1 MNPLQKL
8 EALGQSIW
16 LDDIGRDMLE
26 SGELAALI
34 EKDSVSGVTSNP
46 AIFEKAITDSH
57 HYDEA
62 ISSMKQRGTEP
73 MAIYEALAVEDI
85 RRTADLFQPVFK
97 RSGGRD
103 GFVSLEVSPHLAYDT
118 GKTVSD
124 AIRLRGEADRPNVLI
139 KVPATDAGV
148 AAIRELIAQGINI
161 NVTLI
166 FSMQRY
172 RQVVEA
178 FMAGLETR
186 VKQGQPVDRI
196 VSFASFFLSRID
208 VMVDRQLDELIARA
222 GSGSNDTGEL
232 ERYRSLRGQAAIAAA
247 LNAWQY
253 YLDWTG
259 SQRWKALAE
268 QGAKPQR
275 LLWAS
280 TGTKDPAYSAVKYV
294 ESLVAG
300 NTVTTLPGETLDAY
314 RKQGNPVPF
323 DRSSV
328 DQALTVPGKLA
339 AAGIDMEQAGNKLES
354 EGVQKFI
361 APLDKLLQRIA
372 GWQK

>member
-1 MNPLQKL
+1 MNPLKKL

-34 EKDSVSGVTSNP
+34 EKDGVSGVTSNP

-62 ISSMKQRGTEP
+62 ISSMKQRGMES
-73 MAIYEALAVEDI
+73 MAIYEVLAIEDI
-85 RRTADLFQPVFK
+85 RRTASLFQPIFN
-97 RSGGRD
+97 RSRGRD
-103 GFVSLEVSPHLAYDT
+103 GFVSLEVSPYLAYDT
-118 GKTVSD
+118 EKTIRE
-124 AIRLRGEADRPNVLI
+124 AIRLWGEVDRPNVLI
-139 KVPATDAGV
+139 KIPATEAGIP
-148 AAIRELIAQGINI
+148 AIRELIAQGINI

-166 FSMQRY
+166 FSTQRY

-178 FMAGLETR
+178 FMSGLETR
-186 VKQGQPVDRI
+186 VKQDQSVAQV

-208 VMVDRQLDELIARA
+208 VMVDKQLDELVTRA
-222 GSGSNDTGEL
+222 GSGGNHAGEQ
-232 ERYRSLRGQAAIAAA
+232 ERYLSLRGQAAIAAA
-247 LNAWQY
+247 LNAWQH

-259 SQRWKALAE
+259 SQRWKALSE
-268 QGAKPQR
+268 RGARPQR

-280 TGTKDPAYSAVKYV
+280 TGTKDPAYSTVKYV

-300 NTVTTLPGETLDAY
+300 DTVTTLPRETLDAY
-314 RKQGNPVPF
+314 RKQGNPAPF
-323 DRSSV
+323 ARSAV

-339 AAGIDMEQAGNKLES
+339 ETGIDLEQAGKKLES

-361 APLDKLLQRIA
+361 APLDKLIKRIA
-372 GWQK
+372 EWQK